1 MPTEIA
7 RHLVNR
13 NRKHFG
19 QAQGTPFTVSP
30 LADHL
35 GFQGQTEHAEAILN
49 GEYDV
54 AQLDKSVQLLI
65 RHLQRM
71 DHVSNHTIKPTIHPD
86 EFISKIKSWR
96 ESTSTSPSGLHL
108 GHYKSMVARH
118 SFSDLPD
125 EDPQKLKLNRMQ
137 EDLIQLHIRMIN
149 YALTTGYTYDR
160 WTQVANAMLFKEPG
174 NMKIH
179 RTRVIHI
186 YEADYNLA
194 MGLKWRAAMNM
205 AEDQQWLN
213 PGQYGS
219 RPSRG
224 ARDPVFIEEMQLEIS
239 RLTRK
244 SFLQIN
250 YDATFV
256 LRPHHT
262 QSGSPRQQEVRRPT
276 TGHTNQHLHPCKSKI
291 QVKNR
296 PRTVRTNVFASSEQ
310 RTHIRNRSRERQ
322 FTNDLVFSVECLV

>member
-1 MPTEIA
+1 
-7 RHLVNR
+7 
-13 NRKHFG
+13 
-19 QAQGTPFTVSP
+19 
-30 LADHL
+30 
-35 GFQGQTEHAEAILN
+35 
-49 GEYDV
+49 
-54 AQLDKSVQLLI
+54 
-65 RHLQRM
+65 
-71 DHVSNHTIKPTIHPD
+71 
-86 EFISKIKSWR
+86 
-96 ESTSTSPSGLHL
+96 
-108 GHYKSMVARH
+108 MVARH

-239 RLTRK
+239 DSPGNRSTNPLRRD
-244 SFLQIN
+244 I
-250 YDATFV
+250 V

-296 PRTVRTNVFASSEQ
+296 PRTVQTNVFASSEQ